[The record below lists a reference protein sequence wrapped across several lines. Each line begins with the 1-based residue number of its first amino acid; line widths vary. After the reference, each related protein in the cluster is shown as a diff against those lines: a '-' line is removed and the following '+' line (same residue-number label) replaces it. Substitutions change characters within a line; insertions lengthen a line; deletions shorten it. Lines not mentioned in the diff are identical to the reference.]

1 MDTSSSSSCAAANG
15 DADGAASSIR
25 PAKGSGIPRPSR
37 LPSRRLVAP
46 WNRSA
51 DAAGD
56 GGNEDADTADAV
68 DPPRTQEAAADGD
81 GNGDG
86 DGGGDSTSTST
97 ATTAASRETT
107 PFSSPSKATRLRE
120 PGWLKRKRPREEIR
134 AVVVAGRQPQAD
146 DAARRPRSLI
156 PPPLPPSSVSSSQAT
171 ALNEDGDEQE
181 EPAEADSEQDP
192 ETALRVATWLQR
204 DLLRDRAR
212 LRLKIDSLRDDIE
225 LYYELLARVESAT
238 ADAAGASA
246 VDDSTRSLIARVQA
260 IISARRPSAPVAAA
274 AAVAAPAAPEE
285 PLEPAPEQ
293 PHAQAETALDG
304 EQREEEQATRAPP
317 PIEM

>member
-15 DADGAASSIR
+15 DADAATSSSR

-56 GGNEDADTADAV
+56 GGNEDADTADAG
-68 DPPRTQEAAADGD
+68 DPPRALEAAADGD

-134 AVVVAGRQPQAD
+134 AVPVAGRQPQGD

-156 PPPLPPSSVSSSQAT
+156 PPPPPSSVSSSQAT
-171 ALNEDGDEQE
+171 ALAEDDDEEEEE
-181 EPAEADSEQDP
+181 EPAEEESEQDP
-192 ETALRVATWLQR
+192 EAALRVATWLQR

-260 IISARRPSAPVAAA
+260 IISARRPSAAAA
-274 AAVAAPAAPEE
+274 AAPEE

-293 PHAQAETALDG
+293 PQAQAETALDG
-304 EQREEEQATRAPP
+304 EQREEEQATSTSAPP